1 MSDGINDGHAYFE
14 GAPIASERP
23 ADPAGEEKDAT
34 LKLSSGLFV
43 QYEEYAKLEAQLVAS
58 QAECEQWKTWGIIE
72 IAVRNPNV
80 ASYIEHWE
88 GRALKA
94 EENADFLRRSV
105 GACHLMI
112 SRNDLSELDG
122 DWDATDLPPRLKK
135 FLANRAQSTPPSPA
149 PDAVREKLVEALL
162 AVVGDDGLLE
172 LIAAVGEG
180 DPPFMT
186 LVREALALAE
196 SDGKAPT
203 A

>member
-1 MSDGINDGHAYFE
+1 M
-14 GAPIASERP
+14 
-23 ADPAGEEKDAT
+23 
-34 LKLSSGLFV
+34 FV

-196 SDGKAPT
+196 SAGKAPT